1 MKQRELKFRALNTFG
16 HMEYGVQS
24 ILAYTTHNLPVMQYI
39 GLKDHNGKEI
49 YEGDIIGFDEFD
61 YDERKDYIDYYVVDF
76 GRTHDGRYGFYLKK
90 NSTQKIFF
98 TEFSKGIVRGNIY
111 ENKELLGVS
120 AVGCSPNEVQK

>member
-1 MKQRELKFRALNTFG
+1 MKQRELKFRALNQFG

-39 GLKDHNGKEI
+39 GLKDKNGNDI

-61 YDERKDYIDYYVVDF
+61 YDERKEYVDYYVVEF
-76 GRTHDGRYGFYLKK
+76 GRTRDVRYGYYLKT
-90 NSTQKIFF
+90 NSTQKVFYD
-98 TEFSKGIVRGNIY
+98 EFSKGIVRGNIY

-120 AVGCSPNEVQK
+120 AVAVTPNELQK